1 MEFKF
6 RPGRAAGRESGPR
19 KGILQGPAIDPSPG
33 ERYNQM
39 MKDRRIRPIIILL
52 AVLTA
57 IPAGTAFG
65 QARKKTP
72 ADLPEAYRRW
82 IQEEVVYIISP
93 KERDVFLQL
102 ENDRERESFIKAFWR
117 QRDPTPDTEKNE
129 FREEHYRRI
138 AYVNQWFGRD
148 TSTAGWRTDQGRVY
162 ITLGEPKEIQRFE
175 NVAEIRPVIIWFF
188 DGLGDRGLPSQ
199 FNIVF
204 FKPEGKLEYQIYS
217 PVKDGPQRLLRFY
230 EGDATEVQT
239 AYYQLIGIEPSVAA
253 VSLTLIPGDTS
264 FAGAPSVATE
274 IMLSQNLPASG
285 YMKVKDDYAEKLLR
299 YKDIIEVDYT
309 SNIIDNESLLGVF
322 LDAGGQAFVH
332 LALEPSRL
340 NFEAGAQGFHTEM
353 EIEGRIYDAAN
364 PARTVY
370 QFSRTVP
377 LDVNQA
383 QLAAIRNKLFSY
395 QDLFPLIP
403 GRFKMSL
410 LWKNRV
416 SREFTSFEATIVVP
430 GKDEFALL
438 QPVLANKADKSSPH
452 RGATKAFL
460 LNGIQL
466 VPSPRNDFQQS
477 DTLSVFSQMANPP
490 ADVREGGSVEYAVLR
505 DGQVFKSFVRSVAD
519 YPDRAGFYEEIPLAD
534 YPPANYQLRI
544 TVRDS
549 AGRGRLTGQANF
561 YITPMLSLVRPF
573 VVSLPHA
580 ASTDPASLHILGQ
593 EYLAMDDVARAK
605 PLLLAAYQG
614 EPGEARYALD
624 YAGLMLRDKDFAG
637 VLALAAPFL
646 ADDRRWDFLLVAAR
660 AHQGAGQL
668 EPAIVRFK
676 EYLAHFGTNLEVL
689 NAIGDCYFNL
699 GNIPEALVAW
709 ERSLQL
715 NGNQPQLK
723 EKVAALKDKK

>member
-1 MEFKF
+1 
-6 RPGRAAGRESGPR
+6 
-19 KGILQGPAIDPSPG
+19 
-33 ERYNQM
+33 
-39 MKDRRIRPIIILL
+39 MKNRRIRPIIILL

-57 IPAGTAFG
+57 ISAGSAAG
-65 QARKKTP
+65 QTRKKSP

-82 IQEEVVYIISP
+82 VQEEVVYIISP

-117 QRDPTPDTEKNE
+117 QRDETPDTEKNE

-148 TSTAGWRTDQGRVY
+148 TATAGWRTDQGRVY
-162 ITLGEPKEIQRFE
+162 IMLGEPKEIQRFE
-175 NVAEIRPVIIWFF
+175 NVPEIRPVIIWFF
-188 DGLGDRGLPSQ
+188 DSMGDRGLPSQ

-204 FKPEGKLEYQIYS
+204 FQPEGKIEYVIYS
-217 PVKDGPQRLLRFY
+217 PIKDGPQKLLKFY
-230 EGDATEVQT
+230 EGDATNAQN
-239 AYYQLIGIEPSVAA
+239 AYYKLINIEPAVASV
-253 VSLTLIPGDTS
+253 SMTLIPGDS
-264 FAGAPSVATE
+264 SYAGAPSVATE
-274 IMLSQNLPASG
+274 IMLSQSLPASG
-285 YMKVKDDYAEKLLR
+285 YQKVKDDYAEKLLR
-299 YKDIIEVDYT
+299 YKDIIEVDY
-309 SNIIDNESLLGVF
+309 SANYIGNESTMGVF
-322 LDAGGQAFVH
+322 LDPSGQAFVH

-353 EIEGRIYDAAN
+353 EIEGRISDAAN

-370 QFSRTVP
+370 QFNRSIP
-377 LDVNQA
+377 FDVNQA
-383 QLAAIRNKLFSY
+383 QLIAIRNKLFSY

-403 GRFKMSL
+403 GRYKMSL

-430 GKDEFALL
+430 AKDEFALL
-438 QPVLANKADKSSPH
+438 QPILANKADKSSPH

-490 ADVREGGSVEYAVLR
+490 ADVREGGAIEYAVLR
-505 DGQVFKSFVRSVAD
+505 DGQVFKSFVRNVAD
-519 YPDRAGFYEEIPLAD
+519 YPDRATFYEEIPLAD

-544 TVRDS
+544 TVRDAARRS
-549 AGRGRLTGQANF
+549 RLTGQVDF
-561 YITPMLSLVRPF
+561 YITPMLSLARPF

-580 ASTDPASLHILGQ
+580 ASTDPESQHILGL
-593 EYLAMDDVARAK
+593 EYLAMDDAVKAK
-605 PLLLAAYQG
+605 PLLQAAHLG
-614 EPGEARYALD
+614 EPGESRYALD
-624 YAGLMLRDKDFAG
+624 YAGLLLRDKDYTG
-637 VLALAAPFL
+637 VQSLAAPFL
-646 ADDRRWDFLLVAAR
+646 ADDRKWDFLQITAK
-660 AHQGAGQL
+660 AHQGAGEL
-668 EPAIVRFK
+668 EPAIVRYK
-676 EYLAHFGTNLEVL
+676 EYLAHFGTNIEVL

-699 GNIPEALVAW
+699 GNAAEALVAW
-709 ERSLQL
+709 ERSLQI